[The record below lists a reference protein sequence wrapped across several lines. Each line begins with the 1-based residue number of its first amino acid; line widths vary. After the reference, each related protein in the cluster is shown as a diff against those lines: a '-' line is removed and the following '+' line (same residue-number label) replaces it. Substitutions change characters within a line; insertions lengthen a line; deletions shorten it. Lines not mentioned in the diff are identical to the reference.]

1 MESISGLGAMSTM
14 QMQMGGMRRQQ
25 NVALTDEQKSTI
37 QDILSKY
44 DAENLTEEDAQAI
57 FEEMREAGIPPG
69 PGMKEAVEEAGF
81 DLEPFKPEGPPPPP
95 PPQGGMNQ
103 ELDVESLQ
111 SLQNILNQFDLSNLS
126 AEDEES
132 LFSQIQQAGFMTPG
146 NLFTIDA

>member
-14 QMQMGGMRRQQ
+14 QMQMGSMRRQQ
-25 NVALTDEQKSTI
+25 NVALTDEQKSTV

-44 DAENLTEEDAQAI
+44 DAENLTADDAKAI

-69 PGMKEAVEEAGF
+69 PGTKEAVEEAGF
-81 DLEPFKPEGPPPPP
+81 DLEPIKPKGTPPPT
-95 PPQGGMNQ
+95 PQGGMNQ

-111 SLQNILNQFDLSNLS
+111 SLQTILNQFDLSNLS

-132 LFSQIQQAGFMTPG
+132 LFTQIQSAGFMTPG